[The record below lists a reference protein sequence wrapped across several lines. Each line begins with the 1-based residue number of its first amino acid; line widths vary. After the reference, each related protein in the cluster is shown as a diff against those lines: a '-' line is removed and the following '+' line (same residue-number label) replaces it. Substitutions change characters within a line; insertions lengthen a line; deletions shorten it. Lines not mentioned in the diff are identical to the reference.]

1 MASNRA
7 YCPARMRSVPSF
19 SIFRHQGYRHYWI
32 ARQLISA
39 ERQMVAIAIGWQI
52 YDLSRLTRSIEE
64 SAFMLGLVG
73 LTQFV
78 PVLLLSLP
86 GGQAAD
92 RFNRKKILV
101 YSNIVR
107 FFVILSLFGASFMP
121 ASIAIPAIFIAAFG
135 NGAVSAFTPSASNSL
150 YPRLVPRDEL
160 PLAIAWNSLGM
171 QGAAMLGP
179 AIGGFLFIGG
189 AHVVY
194 GAGALFVAIAVV
206 MFATAQTP
214 PHEPVHNVRGW
225 SMIIEGLKYVYNNKL
240 VFGSITLDLVV
251 VLFGSVTALLPV
263 FARDI
268 LMVGAEGLG
277 LLRASP
283 AIGAAIVAFVL
294 AANPLS
300 RRVGPWLLGSI
311 VIYGLTMFGF
321 AFSKIFWLSMTML
334 AIGGAADMVSMF
346 IRQSIIQHATP
357 DGMRGRVSSV
367 SFIFIAASNQLGEF
381 ESGVAARF
389 LGPINAVILG
399 GFVSLICAASWL
411 KLFPTLS
418 RANGFEDV
426 DAEKKAGDETKSVA
440 SG

>member
-1 MASNRA
+1 
-7 YCPARMRSVPSF
+7 MRSVPSF

-39 ERQMVAIAIGWQI
+39 ERQMVAIAIGWQV

-92 RFNRKKILV
+92 RYDRKKILV
-101 YSNIVR
+101 YSNAIR
-107 FFVILSLFGASFMP
+107 FFVILSLFATSFLP
-121 ASIAIPAIFIAAFG
+121 ANIAIPAIFIASFC

-179 AIGGFLFIGG
+179 AIGGFLFIIG
-189 AHVVY
+189 ASAVY
-194 GAGALFVAIAVV
+194 AFAAALTAIAVV
-206 MFATAQTP
+206 TFATAQTP
-214 PHEPVHNVRGW
+214 AHEPVHNVRGW
-225 SMIIEGLKYVYNNKL
+225 SMIVEGLRYVFNNKL

-251 VLFGSVTALLPV
+251 VFFGSVTALLPV

-277 LLRASP
+277 LLRAAP
-283 AIGAAIVAFVL
+283 AIGAAMVAFVL

-300 RRVGPWLLGSI
+300 RKVGPWLIGSI
-311 VIYGLTMFGF
+311 VIYGLSMLGF
-321 AFSKIFWLSMTML
+321 AFSQIFWLSMVML
-334 AIGGAADMVSMF
+334 AIGGAADMISMF
-346 IRQSIIQHATP
+346 IRSSIMQHATP
-357 DGMRGRVSSV
+357 DRMRGRVSSV
-367 SFIFIAASNQLGEF
+367 SFIFIAASNQLGDF

-399 GFVSLICAASWL
+399 GIVSLLCAASWL

-418 RANGFEDV
+418 RADTFEEV
-426 DAEKKAGDETKSVA
+426 DAEKAQGDA
-440 SG
+440 PARG

>member
-1 MASNRA
+1 
-7 YCPARMRSVPSF
+7 
-19 SIFRHQGYRHYWI
+19 
-32 ARQLISA
+32 
-39 ERQMVAIAIGWQI
+39 MVAIAIGWQI

-64 SAFMLGLVG
+64 SAFMLGLIG

-92 RFNRKKILV
+92 RFDRKKILV

-107 FFVILSLFGASFMP
+107 FFVILMLLGASFTKP
-121 ASIAIPAIFIAAFG
+121 ALAIPLIFFAAFC
-135 NGAVSAFTPSASNSL
+135 NGAASAFTPAASNSL
-150 YPRLVPRDEL
+150 YPRLVPREEL

-171 QGAAMLGP
+171 QGAAMIGP
-179 AIGGFLFIGG
+179 AVGGFLFIAG

-194 GAGALFVAIAVV
+194 AFAAALTAIAVV
-206 MFATAQTP
+206 MFATAKTP

-225 SMIIEGLKYVYNNKL
+225 SMILEGLRYVYNNKL
-240 VFGSITLDLVV
+240 VFGAITLDLVV

-277 LLRASP
+277 LLRAAP

-321 AFSKIFWLSMTML
+321 AFSQIFWLSMAML
-334 AIGGAADMVSMF
+334 AIGGGADMVSMF
-346 IRQSIIQHATP
+346 IRMSIVQHATP

-367 SFIFIAASNQLGEF
+367 SFIFVAASNQLGEF

-389 LGPINAVILG
+389 LGPIGAVILG
-399 GFVSLICAASWL
+399 GLVSLVTVASWL
-411 KLFPTLS
+411 KIFPALSKADRFEEVEGKQSPQAPEDDENRRS
-418 RANGFEDV
+418 RA
-426 DAEKKAGDETKSVA
+426 ATP
-440 SG
+440 

>member
-1 MASNRA
+1 
-7 YCPARMRSVPSF
+7 MRSVPSF

-78 PVLLLSLP
+78 PILVLSLP

-92 RFNRKKILV
+92 RFDRKKILV

-107 FFVILSLFGASFMP
+107 FFVISSLFAASFMP
-121 ASIAIPAIFIAAFG
+121 AHIAIPAIFFAAFG

-189 AHVVY
+189 AYVVY
-194 GAGALFVAIAVV
+194 GAAAFLTAVAVV
-206 MFATAQTP
+206 MFATAETP

-225 SMIIEGLKYVYNNKL
+225 SMIVDGLKYVFNNKL
-240 VFGSITLDLVV
+240 VLGSITLDLIVV
-251 VLFGSVTALLPV
+251 FFGSVTALLPV

-268 LMVGAEGLG
+268 LMVGSEGLG
-277 LLRASP
+277 LLRAAP
-283 AIGAAIVAFVL
+283 AVGAAIVAFLL
-294 AANPLS
+294 AANPLE
-300 RRVGPWLLGSI
+300 RKVGPWLLGSI
-311 VIYGLTMFGF
+311 VIYGLSMLGFG
-321 AFSKIFWLSMTML
+321 FSKIFWLSLLML

-346 IRQSIIQHATP
+346 IRQSIVQHATP
-357 DGMRGRVSSV
+357 DHMRGRVSSV

-389 LGPINAVILG
+389 LGPIGAVFLG
-399 GFVSLICAASWL
+399 GVVSLVTVASWL

-418 RANGFEDV
+418 RADRFEEV
-426 DAEKKAGDETKSVA
+426 EGEAKRETSPSA
-440 SG
+440 TS

>member
-1 MASNRA
+1 
-7 YCPARMRSVPSF
+7 MRSVPSF

-52 YDLSRLTRSIEE
+52 YDLARLTRSIEE

-78 PVLLLSLP
+78 PVLALSLP

-92 RFNRKKILV
+92 RFDRKKILV
-101 YSNIVR
+101 YSNAIR
-107 FFVILSLFGASFMP
+107 FFVIMMLLGASFTKP
-121 ASIAIPAIFIAAFG
+121 SLAIPLIFLAAFC
-135 NGAVSAFTPSASNSL
+135 NGAVSAFTPAASNSL

-179 AIGGFLFIGG
+179 AVGGFLFIAG

-194 GAGALFVAIAVV
+194 AFAGGLTALAVV
-206 MFATAQTP
+206 MFATAETP
-214 PHEPVHNVRGW
+214 AHEPVENVRGW
-225 SMIIEGLKYVYNNKL
+225 SMIIEGLRYVFDNKL
-240 VFGSITLDLVV
+240 VLGSITLDLVV
-251 VLFGSVTALLPV
+251 VFFGSVTALLPV

-283 AIGAAIVAFVL
+283 AIGAAIVAFIL

-300 RRVGPWLLGSI
+300 RKVGPWLLGSI
-311 VIYGLTMFGF
+311 VIYGLAMFGF
-321 AFSKIFWLSMTML
+321 AFSKIFWLSMVML
-334 AIGGAADMVSMF
+334 AITGAADMVSMF
-346 IRQSIIQHATP
+346 IRMSIVQHATP

-367 SFIFIAASNQLGEF
+367 SFIFISASNQLGDF

-399 GFVSLICAASWL
+399 GVVSLVAAASWL

-418 RANGFEDV
+418 KADRFEEV
-426 DAEKKAGDETKSVA
+426 DADIIE
-440 SG
+440 SGRTAPTP